1 MNIRVD
7 LNTPIKDG
15 TEVVFRSPVDCSQVT
30 GLIVY
35 YSDNGNTASKEFS
48 FADAHGYNV
57 GNIDHLFA
65 ENVVVK
71 VILDVT
77 TSMAF
82 VQNADTNTYL
92 EWRFKDTVDKLAP
105 AFEESGA
112 IVTCEP
118 VEGYPLSVVS
128 QIAPTDKGC
137 TSVTL
142 WRCGKNLCTY
152 PYTHDDVREAKVWTD
167 NGVTRTINDDG
178 SITFKGTA
186 TATMYKPRLSELKTG
201 LEGTRCSPYTY
212 YDPNNGIFHILI
224 GKGQTVDT
232 TIYPQIEYGTV
243 STDYEPYRGDK
254 FTVNFGRTVYG
265 GSFDWKTGVLTT
277 DEGEKIQYEAQEIL
291 ALSGINTLYCD
302 TGDIT
307 VSGRSDTTAVIDELT
322 NAIIGLGGNPSG
334 GSVGTT
340 DHSKLTNRY
349 AADAHPIDSI
359 TGLREALNGIPTDE
373 HISGLI
379 DGAMEELPSVDLT
392 NYYTKP
398 ETDKAIEDALADLPT
413 GGGGFETVTLWSGA
427 AGNTSAVNLVDSF
440 RNYRFLIAIAGI
452 TGVRT
457 YQFSG
462 IFDVLE
468 IPRSTEAQAYLSTP
482 FEMLDNGTIKNCCG
496 AVLAFKGETSIEF
509 VSRYYGNWR
518 SACLF
523 RLIGVK

>member
-1 MNIRVD
+1 MKIRGTTVA
-7 LNTPIKDG
+7 TPISRKA
-15 TEVVFRSPVDCSQVT
+15 VT
-30 GLIVY
+30 NDTSV
-35 YSDNGNTASKEFS
+35 SKAPWSSKNT
-48 FADAHGYNV
+48 
-57 GNIDHLFA
+57 I
-65 ENVVVK
+65 
-71 VILDVT
+71 
-77 TSMAF
+77 
-82 VQNADTNTYL
+82 
-92 EWRFKDTVDKLAP
+92 DKLAP

-178 SITFKGTA
+178 SITLKGTA

-212 YDPNNGIFHILI
+212 YDPNNGIFHTLI

-379 DGAMEELPSVDLT
+379 DGAMEGLPSLT

-413 GGGGFETVTLWSGA
+413 GGGGGSAEWRLLADIALTEETLGVEISTDMDGVPLNCHEVCAFITNVGTDSNDQATGNGQLCINGKEVCVTNDTA
-427 AGNTSAVNLVDSF
+427 TKAGGKTMSFCGFNISTGLFYCSNPITYNTTTGIAVRPYLLPAVGNVINSVALYAYAPWK
-440 RNYRFLIAIAGI
+440 RKYGI
-452 TGVRT
+452 GSTFKIFVR
-457 YQFSG
+457 
-462 IFDVLE
+462 
-468 IPRSTEAQAYLSTP
+468 
-482 FEMLDNGTIKNCCG
+482 
-496 AVLAFKGETSIEF
+496 
-509 VSRYYGNWR
+509 
-518 SACLF
+518 
-523 RLIGVK
+523 